1 MKITINSTDLS
12 RALAAVSRC
21 IGSKSVVPI
30 LECFHIKAV
39 GEELYI
45 TGSDNENWFTVTV
58 HPTDITYLDD
68 GFDHAFCIE
77 SKRFLAVIRELSSQ
91 PIGLELSADHTY
103 ATLRWLNGEAQLPIM
118 MADGYPC
125 PAESENGVAEVCLS
139 ASSLRNIIETCS
151 FATANDELRPVMN
164 GIYFDHSG
172 ESLTCCATNGHQL
185 VRLTQSDV
193 PVPAESFILAA
204 RSAGLLGTLIAE
216 AERHNTKKESPA
228 VRLSVNGCN
237 IAFRSEQ
244 ACLVCRM
251 IDGRYPNYNSVIPK
265 NSPYEMTLSRA
276 DLISSLRRTMVFA
289 NPASLLIKMSISAD
303 KLTISAAD
311 IDFFTSSEETLPC
324 SFNGRDGFF
333 IGFKG
338 SFLLDMLNHMSS
350 NEVTVQLT
358 DHSRAGVFL
367 PREEN
372 GEQELLMLLMPMML
386 QE

>member
-12 RALAAVSRC
+12 RALSAVSRC
-21 IGSKSVVPI
+21 IASKSVLPI

-39 GEELYI
+39 GEELHI

-58 HPTDITYLDD
+58 HPTDITYLDE

-77 SKRFLAVIRELSSQ
+77 SKRLLAVIRELASQ

-118 MADGYPC
+118 EAAEYPC
-125 PAESENGVAEVCLS
+125 PVWNADGVEEMPLS
-139 ASSLRNIIETCS
+139 ASSLRSIIETCS

-164 GIYFDHSG
+164 GIYFDRTG

-185 VRLTQSDV
+185 VRLTQRG
-193 PVPAESFILAA
+193 VPAPVESFILPS

-216 AERHNTKKESPA
+216 VERRSAKEEAPS
-228 VRLSVNGCN
+228 VRLSVNGSN
-237 IAFRSEQ
+237 ITFGSDQ
-244 ACLVCRM
+244 ARLVCRM
-251 IDGRYPNYNSVIPK
+251 IEGRYPNYNSVIPK
-265 NSPYEMTLSRA
+265 NTPYEMTLSRA
-276 DLISSLRRTMVFA
+276 DLIASLRRTMVFA
-289 NPASLLIKMSISAD
+289 NPASMLVKMTVNAD

-311 IDFFTSSEETLPC
+311 IDFSTSSEETLPC
-324 SFNGRDGFF
+324 CFNGQDSFV

-338 SFLLDMLNHMSS
+338 SFLLDMLNHMSA
-350 NEVTVQLT
+350 NDVRVLLT
-358 DHSRAGVFL
+358 DHSRAGIFL
-367 PREEN
+367 PHEEN

-386 QE
+386 QQ